1 MRYDIDIFYYLGI
14 YKKEWKKMVFLI
26 AAAMFI
32 TAVINYMMPVI
43 YRSTVVTLSSKGG
56 GQSVSLGGALG
67 LPSISV
73 SSSADEV
80 IFSILKSRRMYS
92 DINKR
97 FDLKDNPRFW
107 WSLDTYIVTGGFA
120 IEVKGLDSEL
130 TEKIANFA
138 VENVDKINLELQISP
153 NKPMIKVL
161 DPAVRGT
168 PVKKET
174 FKKIMA
180 SGLFVFLISTL
191 FIFFKEY
198 FSHMKVSRK

>member
-1 MRYDIDIFYYLGI
+1 MTR
-14 YKKEWKKMVFLI
+14 LI
-26 AAAMFI
+26 ALVMCI
-32 TAVINYMMPVI
+32 TMAVLFMLPKT
-43 YRSTVVTLSSKGG
+43 YRSTLVALSPK
-56 GQSVSLGGALG
+56 QTNPAAALG
-67 LPSISV
+67 SYFGLPNLTIGN
-73 SSSADEV
+73 SSDDV
-80 IFSILKSRRMYS
+80 IFSMLKSRRMS
-92 DINKR
+92 NDINEYLSSKH
-97 FDLKDNPRFW
+97 KPKFW